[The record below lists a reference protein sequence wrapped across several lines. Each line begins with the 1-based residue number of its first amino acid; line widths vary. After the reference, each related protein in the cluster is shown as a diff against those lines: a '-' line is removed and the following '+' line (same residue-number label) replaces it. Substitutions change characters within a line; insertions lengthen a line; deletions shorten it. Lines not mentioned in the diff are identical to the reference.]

1 MEMEITKNPILTI
14 LILIGISLFV
24 VWIIIRFDKKADKN
38 PLSDQIEG
46 FENDDLFKIFK
57 VLNHMRWMMFGF
69 IFIVII
75 QPWLLS
81 QCSN

>member
-1 MEMEITKNPILTI
+1 MEMEISENPVFHIIILLT
-14 LILIGISLFV
+14 ISLFV
-24 VWIIIRFDKKADKN
+24 VWIITRSYKKADKD
-38 PLSDQIEG
+38 PLSDEIEG